1 MQKSELERLKN
12 ERGKLKKKSREKTQ
26 SPVETEWEEVSAQ
39 FSDGSGLQCAE
50 VSSNECAICLGEY
63 EDDVGEEG
71 ELLLSWVECT
81 NPECKK
87 WMHEQCYKRHMF
99 VMFATQFFLLVWR
112 AHPMYCLYI
121 TVHDSGI
128 IPSICTNL
136 FTECVPTMFLTL
148 DSLCYTCQSKSGSVV
163 TQVQQWSTMGICKLG
178 EGRQQVRVVKI
189 TVVACIRNQQCKV
202 GSVKV
207 HEMIFTVQ

>member
-1 MQKSELERLKN
+1 M
-12 ERGKLKKKSREKTQ
+12 
-26 SPVETEWEEVSAQ
+26 
-39 FSDGSGLQCAE
+39 
-50 VSSNECAICLGEY
+50 SSNECAICLGEY

-99 VMFATQFFLLVWR
+99 VMFATEFFLLVWR

-148 DSLCYTCQSKSGSVV
+148 IHFAILASPSLVVLSLKSSSGQRWVYV
-163 TQVQQWSTMGICKLG
+163 
-178 EGRQQVRVVKI
+178 
-189 TVVACIRNQQCKV
+189 N
-202 GSVKV
+202 
-207 HEMIFTVQ
+207 